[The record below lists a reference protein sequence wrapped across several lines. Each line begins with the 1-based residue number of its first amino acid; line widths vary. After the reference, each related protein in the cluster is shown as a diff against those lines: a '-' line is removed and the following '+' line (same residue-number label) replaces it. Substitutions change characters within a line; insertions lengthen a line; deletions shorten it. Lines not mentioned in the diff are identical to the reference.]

1 MAVSDVLSVISSV
14 FGQTEIVLFLFAV
27 LAHKFFFSKL
37 KLPKN
42 EKRAAKLSQS
52 ISPVKGKPSSPRN
65 GELKVRNE
73 GESSKNASEDYG
85 RQVAAIKSAASK
97 GKLQDA
103 VAAFKACPKKTTVHY
118 NALLDACVSCGDVAM
133 ADQVMSDAVA
143 VKTADTTTYN
153 TLMKVHLH
161 SGDLKKARRAIAEM
175 TAAGFKPN
183 TVTFNELLDATVSTK
198 NADAVWQIVD
208 EMISVGAKPNHI
220 TCSILLKSVQPH
232 TNQGVLQKALEMVEM
247 LDDPM
252 DEVLLSS
259 VIEACIR
266 SSRTD
271 LLKTVLRR
279 QSTNQRVRV
288 QSCHAYG
295 SLIRAYGVMGDT
307 KNVWA
312 TWKELRSRQVELT
325 SITLGCMVEA
335 VVTNTGPDGGYEF
348 ILEISADAQIKPL
361 INAIMYGSILKGY
374 SHMKKFNSVWAV
386 AEEMRKDGIQ
396 LTLTTYNTLVDA
408 CARCNEMGRVSGL
421 LMEMAS
427 KGIKLNIITYSAII
441 KGYCQENRVD
451 QALEVLKEMRSNPSL
466 HPDEHTYNTIISG
479 CARQG
484 LYDKGIAILDEMC
497 RNGIKPSNFTL
508 SVLVKLASR
517 SRKVDKAFELCEE
530 LSKKYRLQ
538 LNVHVYNN
546 LIQACVQHKGLRDGF
561 KVAETMLKQRVA
573 FDVRTYTLLIRACVD
588 AGESQ
593 DIAGVIR
600 AAVGLRGEHPC
611 FVGAAPHLLQPKG
624 LPTEL
629 VVEGLDGISK
639 RCRNEV
645 LAAQLLKDLQQTG
658 YKLDAKSK
666 MRLMSR

>member
-14 FGQTEIVLFLFAV
+14 FGQTEIVLFLMAV
-27 LAHKFFFSKL
+27 VAHQFFFSKV

-42 EKRAAKLSQS
+42 PKGASKLSKNM
-52 ISPVKGKPSSPRN
+52 SPIKGKPSSPRN
-65 GELKVRNE
+65 GEMKARDE

-118 NALLDACVSCGDVAM
+118 NALLDACVTCGDVAM
-133 ADQVMSDAVA
+133 ADRVMSDAVA
-143 VKTADTTTYN
+143 AKTADTTTYN

-161 SGDLKKARRAIAEM
+161 SGDLNKARRAISEM

-183 TVTFNELLDATVSTK
+183 TVTFNELLDATVSK
-198 NADAVWQIVD
+198 NADAVWNIVD

-232 TNQGVLQKALEMVEM
+232 TNHGVLQKTLQMVEM
-247 LDDPM
+247 LDEPM

-266 SSRTD
+266 SRRTD
-271 LLKTVLRR
+271 LLKTVLHR

-312 TWKELRSRQVELT
+312 TWKELRTCQVELT

-335 VVTNTGPDGGYEF
+335 VVTNTGPDGGYKF
-348 ILEISADAQIKPL
+348 IREISADAQIKPL

-374 SHMKKFNSVWAV
+374 SHMKKFDSVWAT
-386 AEEMRKDGIQ
+386 AEQMRKDGMQ
-396 LTLTTYNTLVDA
+396 LSLTTYNTLVDA

-466 HPDEHTYNTIISG
+466 HPDEHTYNTVING

-484 LYDKGIAILDEMC
+484 LYEKGVAILEEMC

-517 SRKVDKAFELCEE
+517 SRKVDKAFELCED
-530 LSKKYRLQ
+530 LSKKYSLQ

-546 LIQACVQHKGLRDGF
+546 LIQACVQHKGLREGF

-573 FDVRTYTLLIRACVD
+573 FDVRTHTLLIRACID

-611 FVGAAPHLLQPKG
+611 LAGAAPHLLQPKG

-629 VVEGLDGISK
+629 VVEGLEGISK
-639 RCRNEV
+639 RCRNQA
-645 LAAQLLKDLQQTG
+645 LATQLLKDLQQTG
-658 YKLDAKSK
+658 YKFDAQSM
-666 MRLMSR
+666 MRIMSC